1 MGAACLVLE
10 VVAQDGCV
18 RRHRLGR
25 IDERRQFLVLDFD
38 QIDRVSRNVAVLGH
52 DERDLLALEHDFLI
66 GEHGLDIAGQCRHP
80 MQLERLQVTA
90 LTPGSLSAASLLIDL
105 TRA

>member
-1 MGAACLVLE
+1 
-10 VVAQDGCV
+10 
-18 RRHRLGR
+18 
-25 IDERRQFLVLDFD
+25 
-38 QIDRVSRNVAVLGH
+38 
-52 DERDLLALEHDFLI
+52 
-66 GEHGLDIAGQCRHP
+66 LDIAGQCRHP